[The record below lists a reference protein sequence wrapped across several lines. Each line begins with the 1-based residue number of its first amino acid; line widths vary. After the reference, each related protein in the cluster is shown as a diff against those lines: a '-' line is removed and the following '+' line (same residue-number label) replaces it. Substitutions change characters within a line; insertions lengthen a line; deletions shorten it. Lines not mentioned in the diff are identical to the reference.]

1 MNSLLAVFAHPD
13 DESLAAG
20 GLLARHTAQ
29 GGRATVLT
37 CTWERTTTRGAEL
50 AAATRILGC
59 EPPRFLGYADAR
71 VAESASHLGRF
82 VDAPLDDLVRRMVG
96 EIRQV
101 RPGTVV
107 THDAVGNLSGHPD
120 HVQAHRVTML
130 AFQAAGLDVLY
141 PDAGSAWQP
150 GSILLATHPRSA
162 VTALGDVLGER
173 RGAYTVPDDRVD
185 HRIDVTPW
193 LDAKVEA
200 ILAHLSEAQRGALP
214 GLVDR
219 LSADQRTRLLGT
231 EWYTE
236 HRAPGTPRR

>member
-59 EPPRFLGYADAR
+59 EPPRFLEYADAR
-71 VAESASHLGRF
+71 VAESASNLGRF

-120 HVQAHRVTML
+120 HGPGPPRHHAGFPGRWPRRPLPGRRGGLAAGIAFPGDPPTFSFDGTRGRPRRETGCVHRSGRPGRSPDRRHALVGREGRGDLGAPLRIPARSTAGPGRPPVGRSAHQAARHRV
-130 AFQAAGLDVLY
+130 VHEY
-141 PDAGSAWQP
+141 
-150 GSILLATHPRSA
+150 
-162 VTALGDVLGER
+162 
-173 RGAYTVPDDRVD
+173 
-185 HRIDVTPW
+185 
-193 LDAKVEA
+193 
-200 ILAHLSEAQRGALP
+200 
-214 GLVDR
+214 
-219 LSADQRTRLLGT
+219 
-231 EWYTE
+231 
-236 HRAPGTPRR
+236 RAPGTPRQ